1 METFVVFENSYIYMR
16 NKFSHK
22 FIKGGTKIMHN
33 KKYLISVAMP
43 GGGEGVGAQYSH
55 NSNRH
60 SNTDLNQIS
69 LTSFSISTLVSS
81 VTLCSART
89 SFACKLSAFSFNK
102 RLLSFVSLKIK
113 KLLLLQK
120 LFLLHCKI
128 DAQLTGNALS
138 LRTGSC
144 SKTIMQDFYNR

>member
-1 METFVVFENSYIYMR
+1 MR
-16 NKFSHK
+16 NKFSNK

-33 KKYLISVAMP
+33 NKYLISVAMP
-43 GGGEGVGAQYSH
+43 RGGGEGVGAQYSH

-128 DAQLTGNALS
+128 DAQFSGNALS
-138 LRTGSC
+138 LRTGS
-144 SKTIMQDFYNR
+144 SYNAKFQQLLNCDNRWIEK

>member
-1 METFVVFENSYIYMR
+1 MR
-16 NKFSHK
+16 NTFSNK

-33 KKYLISVAMP
+33 NKYLISVAMP
-43 GGGEGVGAQYSH
+43 RGAQYSH

-102 RLLSFVSLKIK
+102 RLLSFVSLKLK

-120 LFLLHCKI
+120 LFLSHCKI
-128 DAQLTGNALS
+128 DAQLSGNALS
-138 LRTGSC
+138 LRRGS
-144 SKTIMQDFYNR
+144 SYNAKFQQLLNCDNRWIEK

>member
-1 METFVVFENSYIYMR
+1 MG
-16 NKFSHK
+16 NKFSNK
-22 FIKGGTKIMHN
+22 FINGGTKIMHN
-33 KKYLISVAMP
+33 NKYLISVAMP
-43 GGGEGVGAQYSH
+43 RGAQYSH

-102 RLLSFVSLKIK
+102 RLLSFVSLKLK

-128 DAQLTGNALS
+128 DAQLSGNALS
-138 LRTGSC
+138 LRTGS
-144 SKTIMQDFYNR
+144 SYNAKFQQLLNCDNRWIEK

>member
-1 METFVVFENSYIYMR
+1 MR
-16 NKFSHK
+16 NKFSK
-22 FIKGGTKIMHN
+22 ECTKIMHN
-33 KKYLISVAMP
+33 NKYLISVEMP
-43 GGGEGVGAQYSH
+43 RGDQYQH

-60 SNTDLNQIS
+60 SNIDLNQIS

-81 VTLCSART
+81 VILCSART
-89 SFACKLSAFSFNK
+89 SFPCKLSAFSFNK

-128 DAQLTGNALS
+128 DAQLSGNALS

-144 SKTIMQDFYNR
+144 SKTIMQDFNNC